1 MFGISHLMVGLRR
14 AMTDWVS
21 SGSEV
26 SLDAGIEH
34 TGPVSALP
42 AFDALPLR
50 RPAHTIASVGAR
62 QHQRFAGL
70 AVTISALVLNVANV
84 YNWIVTP
91 VEALEYGA
99 RRRFRLIVTA
109 ERLAATQ
116 PNRDL

>member
-1 MFGISHLMVGLRR
+1 MMVGLRR

-109 ERLAATQ
+109 E
-116 PNRDL
+116 